1 MAFKKIYAQLNC
13 SDLTAS
19 RMWYE
24 KFFGRSPDASP
35 MTGLAE
41 WHHEASAGLQL
52 FENSEDAGH
61 GTLTLIVDGI
71 EAEHSRLSDAG
82 LNPNDIEPATSTSLV
97 RLSDPDGNL
106 IVLAQ
111 PSSP

>member
-1 MAFKKIYAQLNC
+1 MAFKKMYAQLNC
-13 SDLTAS
+13 ADLS
-19 RMWYE
+19 VSQGWYE

-35 MTGLAE
+35 MIGLAE
-41 WHHEASAGLQL
+41 WHDAASAGLQL

-61 GTLTLIVDGI
+61 GTLTIIVDGLD
-71 EAEHSRLSDAG
+71 AEYARLSEAG

-97 RLSDPDGNL
+97 RLNDPDGNL

-111 PSSP
+111 PSNS